1 MVNFFELN
9 IIIFMNVVFFKK
21 IYINCQYFA
30 EIMLINI
37 CMSNAQFC
45 WIDFFFFLKI
55 YINSC
60 MYMASITWLNV
71 WVLMFD
77 HVLMVNFFELNI
89 IIFMNVVFFKKIYI
103 NCQYFAEIMLINIC
117 MGNAQFCWI
126 DFFFFLKVYI
136 NSCMY
141 MTSIT
146 WLNVWVNNDIFFKYI
161 FVIIIV
167 IISNIYKLCLIISNY
182 VLVLTYYALPITYYV
197 LVLCIPIIF

>member
-1 MVNFFELN
+1 
-9 IIIFMNVVFFKK
+9 
-21 IYINCQYFA
+21 
-30 EIMLINI
+30 
-37 CMSNAQFC
+37 
-45 WIDFFFFLKI
+45 
-55 YINSC
+55 
-60 MYMASITWLNV
+60 
-71 WVLMFD
+71 
-77 HVLMVNFFELNI
+77 
-89 IIFMNVVFFKKIYI
+89 
-103 NCQYFAEIMLINIC
+103 MLINIC

-182 VLVLTYYALPITYYV
+182 VLVLTYYALLITYYV
-197 LVLCIPIIF
+197 LVLCIPIIFWTAYRIYKIGHKRKVIICSAFVILFEQQIRYIKLVTKRIVIWRAFVMLLRCLI